1 MKIKEAFDNI
11 HNSNDLR
18 KKIWTITIS
27 FTLLI
32 SASLLKEAFKK
43 PEVYVDKNGEVIA
56 IERKSMHQIDE
67 YPLQIELYKDGK
79 TIKKDVNISTKI
91 VKKKNK
97 NIVKKQNEKEEEAVT
112 DAEIDRIVLD
122 IENSKKKRIE
132 LPRKLPSGSK
142 IKWYSR
148 NKSSSSVYGI
158 FIMYFFIITILILD
172 TFKKNN
178 GENKKLRNDIMRGLP
193 RFTNQMMLMMN
204 SGIILS
210 DALKIIC
217 RSYEIIPEKKR
228 SFFEKALIKANE
240 TNNDSRLSTAML
252 MNEFAS
258 KYGVKELMRI
268 SSILSENEKRGSD
281 IINKLFEESHFLWEE
296 RKIMAKEK
304 GKMIDTKMV
313 WPLGLLLI
321 LLIIITMAPA
331 LIAM

>member
-11 HNSNDLR
+11 NNSHDLR
-18 KKIWTITIS
+18 KKIGTITIS
-27 FTLLI
+27 FVLLI
-32 SASLLKEAFKK
+32 SASLIKEAFKK
-43 PEVYVDKNGEVIA
+43 PEVYVNKNGEVVML
-56 IERKSMHQIDE
+56 ERKSMHQIDE
-67 YPLQIELYKDGK
+67 YPLQIEIDKGGEI
-79 TIKKDVNISTKI
+79 IKRDVNISTKI
-91 VKKKNK
+91 IEKKNK
-97 NIVKKQNEKEEEAVT
+97 NAFKKRKKKEEDAISEA
-112 DAEIDRIVLD
+112 ELDRIILD
-122 IENSKKKRIE
+122 IENSKNRRID
-132 LPRKLPSGSK
+132 LPGKLPSGEK
-142 IKWYSR
+142 IRWFYR
-148 NKSSSSVYGI
+148 NKPKSSLYGI
-158 FIMYFFIITILILD
+158 FIMYIFVIAILILD
-172 TFKKNN
+172 AVNKRN

-304 GKMIDTKMV
+304 GKMIDTKMA